1 MRVFLIVAGDGA
13 ILLLESDPPEDCGE
27 SAEPVRVEIIS
38 AEPHD
43 TIPCPPPEFDS
54 VPDGA
59 ELFEALC
66 VLAWCRAPVGQA

>member
-13 ILLLESDPPEDCGE
+13 ILLLDAGAPEDCDDG
-27 SAEPVRVEIIS
+27 AEPAIVEIIS

-54 VPDGA
+54 APDAA
-59 ELFEALC
+59 ELFAALGL
-66 VLAWCRAPVGQA
+66 LAWHKAPAGQA